1 MSGERF
7 QQQEPGSFF
16 GDFFY
21 EQVVPPEHFLRQLQA
36 LVPWQ
41 RFSKKLV
48 RLYLGKARQG
58 RPPYDPAVLLK
69 MLLVAHLYNLSERQ
83 TEEVANYHLPVKWF
97 LGLAVNERAPDHS
110 TLTKF
115 KNRLLERGKLEA
127 AEDLLA
133 QIVGLAQQHGI
144 RFGSLQV
151 TSPCARPRMDSVHS
165 EANVNPD
172 KDKQRQQRQSKPP
185 RDGEARWGVKGS
197 RWVQDEQG
205 RKLKRK
211 EYFLGYPGPTTR
223 AGKAHCSLNAESE
236 LITSVVVTPGN
247 VPDGHQLAPLLAR
260 DLAQGLAVDIVTA
273 DRGYD
278 DGHNHFLLQSK
289 GVHSA
294 IRLNDYR
301 TKKKDPNK
309 QVWLQLQATAE
320 YQLGLKERYKIE
332 RKFGEAKS
340 RHGLRRCRS
349 LGLFRYGLQVLLT
362 AIVLNLKRIIKML
375 TGVRS
380 KGPVLVTG

>member
-7 QQQEPGSFF
+7 QQQEAGSFF
-16 GDFFY
+16 GDFLY

-41 RFSKKLV
+41 RFTKKLV

-133 QIVGLAQQHGI
+133 QIVVLARQHGI

-151 TSPCARPRMDSVHS
+151 MDSVHT
-165 EANVNPD
+165 EADVNPD
-172 KDKQRQQRQSKPP
+172 KDKQRQQRQGKPP
-185 RDGEARWGVKGS
+185 RDGDARWGVKGS

-211 EYFLGYPGPTTR
+211 EYFLGY
-223 AGKAHCSLNAESE
+223 KAHCSLNAESE

-247 VPDGHQLAPLLAR
+247 APDGHQLAPLLAR
-260 DLAQGLAVDIVTA
+260 DLAQGLPVGIVTA

-309 QVWLQLQATAE
+309 QVWLQLQATPE

-349 LGLFRYGLQVLLT
+349 LGLLRYGLQVLLT
-362 AIVLNLKRIIKML
+362 AIVLNLKRIITML

-380 KGPVLVTG
+380 KRPVLVTG